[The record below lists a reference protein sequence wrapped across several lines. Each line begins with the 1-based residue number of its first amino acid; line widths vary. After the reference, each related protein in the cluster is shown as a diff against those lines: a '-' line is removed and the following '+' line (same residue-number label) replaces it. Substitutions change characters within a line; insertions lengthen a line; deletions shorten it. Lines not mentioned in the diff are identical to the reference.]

1 MSSNLKA
8 LFVKSTLSLSI
19 LLQVFGAQAAPGEK
33 PMTNLEQKTF
43 ELRPR
48 HVYFFGTDGKPS
60 EFAKKAGDRL
70 CEMRGFKRATDW
82 TDARMA
88 QADIDNPQ
96 KLTGFQ
102 TFQKDGKAFVK
113 LTSFEEIMKDAK
125 PSDNRI
131 AVLFKSVTCEREKTK
146 SAAVEDSLFQED
158 PADIDQQD
166 IRSRL
171 SDSSIEE
178 L

>member
-1 MSSNLKA
+1 MNSNLKA

-19 LLQVFGAQAAPGEK
+19 LLQFTGVQAAPGDHPSVAIEK
-33 PMTNLEQKTF
+33 KTF

-60 EFAKKAGDRL
+60 EFAKKAGDKL
-70 CEMRGFKRATDW
+70 CEMRGFKRAVDW

-88 QADIDNPQ
+88 QSDIENPQ

-102 TFQKDGKAFVK
+102 TFEKDGKAFIK
-113 LTSFEEIMKDAK
+113 MTSFEEIMKQAK
-125 PSDNRI
+125 PEENRI
-131 AVLFKSVTCEREKTK
+131 AVLFKSVTCERDKTQT
-146 SAAVEDSLFQED
+146 AAVEDDLFQED
-158 PADIDQQD
+158 PADIDLQD
-166 IRSRL
+166 VRSRL
-171 SDSSIEE
+171 SDTTIEE

>member
-19 LLQVFGAQAAPGEK
+19 LLQFFGAQAAPGEK
-33 PMTNLEQKTF
+33 PVTKLETKTF

-48 HVYFFGTDGKPS
+48 HVYFFGTDGKPT

-70 CEMRGFKRATDW
+70 CEMRGFKRAVEW

-88 QADIDNPQ
+88 QSDIENPQ

-102 TFQKDGKAFVK
+102 TFQKDGKSFIK
-113 LTSFEEIMKDAK
+113 LTSFEEIMKQAK
-125 PSDNRI
+125 PDENRI

-146 SAAVEDSLFQED
+146 TAAVENDLFQED
-158 PADIDQQD
+158 PADIDLQD
-166 IRSRL
+166 VRSRL
-171 SDSSIEE
+171 SDTTIEE